1 MCHFISWIENGSE
14 LQFLTAN
21 DVFNTK
27 RGRELQKHCRHDADV
42 VGHGAIEFFTETSGG
57 VHKECTDFSTPKN
70 FPEVIVAAIKAG
82 AFAGLGTPKGLL
94 NKKAQAKYDK
104 VCDAAWAE
112 CEKVREAA
120 LVECEK
126 VRGAA
131 LAECEKVREAA
142 SAEYYKVC
150 KAAWAECDKVCSA
163 AQSEYIK
170 VRNAAWVEYEKVR
183 DAALAEYDKVCGA
196 ALVEYDKVRGETFW
210 KLFADVKNRAKA
222 WK

>member
-82 AFAGLGTPKGLL
+82 AFAGLGTSDGLL
-94 NKKAQAKYDK
+94 NKKSQAEYDK
-104 VCDAAWAE
+104 A
-112 CEKVREAA
+112 REAA
-120 LVECEK
+120 L
-126 VRGAA
+126 
-131 LAECEKVREAA
+131 
-142 SAEYYKVC
+142 AEYYKVC
-150 KAAWAECDKVCSA
+150 YAALAECDKVC
-163 AQSEYIK
+163 
-170 VRNAAWVEYEKVR
+170 
-183 DAALAEYDKVCGA
+183 DAALAEYDKVR
-196 ALVEYDKVRGETFW
+196 YETFW
-210 KLFADVKNRAKA
+210 KLFAYTKNRAKA